1 MNPRKSKQARIF
13 WFLVDYFVYVM
24 ITISVVGT
32 LIASIAG
39 MGNAASK
46 ITIIAG
52 NITFIMYVVMFF
64 LLGFESKIHK
74 YVVIT
79 VAVVSALVGIT
90 GYISLVPGFS
100 AEIVW
105 QLIQV
110 IAGLIIAY
118 ALFALP
124 KFLFYPKE

>member
-13 WFLVDYFVYVM
+13 WLLVDYFVYVM

-32 LIASIAG
+32 LMASIAG
-39 MGNAASK
+39 MGNVASN

-52 NITFIMYVVMFF
+52 NMTFIMYAVMFF
-64 LLGFESKIHK
+64 LLGFESKINK

-79 VAVVSALVGIT
+79 IAVVSALAGIT

-105 QLIQV
+105 QLVQV
-110 IAGLIIAY
+110 IAGLIIAS

-124 KFLFYPKE
+124 KFLFYPEE

>member
-1 MNPRKSKQARIF
+1 MNPRKSKQARVF

-32 LIASIAG
+32 LMASIAG
-39 MGNAASK
+39 MGNAASRF
-46 ITIIAG
+46 TIIAG
-52 NITFIMYVVMFF
+52 NITFIMYAVMFF
-64 LLGFESKIHK
+64 LLGFESKINK

-79 VAVVSALVGIT
+79 IAIVSALAGII

-105 QLIQV
+105 QFVQV
-110 IAGLIIAY
+110 IAGLIIAS

-124 KFLFYPKE
+124 KFMFYPKE

>member
-64 LLGFESKIHK
+64 
-74 YVVIT
+74 
-79 VAVVSALVGIT
+79 SAWL
-90 GYISLVPGFS
+90 
-100 AEIVW
+100 
-105 QLIQV
+105 
-110 IAGLIIAY
+110 
-118 ALFALP
+118 
-124 KFLFYPKE
+124 